1 MAMTEKSEYKKAAIK
16 TKKQKQLF
24 VEQLQ
29 KTPIIQLVCEKLE
42 IGRTTYYRWRST
54 DMKFAAECDKA
65 ISEGQYLVN
74 DLAESML
81 VNAIKDCNLSAIRFW
96 LQNHHADYKNRV
108 ELSGTIS
115 TACEELT
122 KEQEVLV
129 KQALLNAGLLTEG
142 DTSGKEK

>member
-1 MAMTEKSEYKKAAIK
+1 MTKSEYKKAAIK
-16 TKKQKQLF
+16 IKRQKQLF
-24 VEQLQ
+24 IEQLQ
-29 KTPIIQLVCEKLE
+29 KTPIIQLVCERLE
-42 IGRTTYYRWRST
+42 IGRTSYYRWRNG
-54 DMKFAAECDKA
+54 DKKFAGDCDKA

-115 TACEELT
+115 HACEELT
-122 KEQEVLV
+122 NEQEVLV
-129 KQALLNAGLLTEG
+129 RQALLNAGLLKEG
-142 DTSGKEK
+142 ENHEEEK

>member
-1 MAMTEKSEYKKAAIK
+1 MAKSEYKKTAIK

-29 KTPIIQLVCEKLE
+29 KTPIIQLVCEKLG
-42 IGRTTYYRWRST
+42 IGRTSYYRWRNS
-54 DMKFAAECDKA
+54 DKKFAKDCDKS

-108 ELSGTIS
+108 ELSGTIK

-122 KEQEVLV
+122 KEQETLV
-129 KQALLNAGLLTEG
+129 KRALQNAGLLTEG
-142 DTSGKEK
+142 DPSEKEK